1 MNKSVLILCLLF
13 TKEAIN
19 FNYKHFVIKLGF
31 SDVIDMKL
39 TVKEAWVSVCPSI
52 WTENSENFSIC

>member
-39 TVKEAWVSVCPSI
+39 TVKEA
-52 WTENSENFSIC
+52 